1 MYRIYGKIRIFGIW
15 KYIPR
20 NQMNK
25 YGGCAPGIREMLY
38 EDQEDGLFKI

>member
-1 MYRIYGKIRIFGIW
+1 MGKSEYSEYEE
-15 KYIPR
+15 YIPR

-38 EDQEDGLFKI
+38 EDQEDGILKI